1 MGQRSLGLGRAAPHQ
16 LPREKREFEGVK
28 TPLNLEVDVMVEN
41 GCNEEITVGGHTA
54 QPQGTQSRTECEIL
68 RKTPKWL
75 GLVVRRVKLPENYIV
90 FLGLINASEM
100 RMWGAYSS
108 NLNQNERENLSCIP

>member
-1 MGQRSLGLGRAAPHQ
+1 MNLKQSKINIGQRSLGLGRAAPHQ

-54 QPQGTQSRTECEIL
+54 QPQGILTQLATLPPESL
-68 RKTPKWL
+68 RNPS
-75 GLVVRRVKLPENYIV
+75 
-90 FLGLINASEM
+90 ASEV
-100 RMWGAYSS
+100 ATLA
-108 NLNQNERENLSCIP
+108 N